1 MRARGSLVNLLREMD
16 LNMLVSTGDMRLVEE
31 LFPRTVVMYGGQI
44 VADDLTREILN
55 DENLLEAN
63 GLEKP

>member
-1 MRARGSLVNLLREMD
+1 MRARGSLINLLREMD

-55 DENLLEAN
+55 DENLLEAHE
-63 GLEKP
+63 LEKP